1 MKLKSLPP
9 LITVISVWKP
19 QVAVH
24 ATIRIASTSTK
35 WCSLPI
41 HREQWFGVCSSKCSG
56 RNTVDRKPP
65 KYEYANRQKSTQI
78 TKERYV
84 NTPKVADHDRV
95 SPKVYRWLKAFAE
108 SPITRGTSPEARKS
122 PERKSPECGY
132 VDRQRHVN
140 HQSRSTQHA
149 SPEYRHVSP
158 ECRFVDHQGT

>member
-9 LITVISVWKP
+9 LITVISAWKP

-24 ATIRIASTSTK
+24 ATIRMASTSTK

-41 HREQWFGVCSSKCSG
+41 HREQWSGVCSSKCSG

-65 KYEYANRQKSTQI
+65 KYEYANRQKNTQI

-84 NTPKVADHDRV
+84 NTPKVADHQVRG
-95 SPKVYRWLKAFAE
+95 SPKVYRWLTAFAE

-122 PERKSPECGY
+122 PERKSPEYG
-132 VDRQRHVN
+132 DRQRHVN
-140 HQSRSTQHA
+140 HQGRST
-149 SPEYRHVSP
+149 Y
-158 ECRFVDHQGT
+158 HQSTGTYHRRAGS